1 MSLVTKRPT
10 SKILAASP
18 MRLAYRLITY
28 SVGGSMKTKRKGV
41 KINCLTFR
49 VLPDPVVDLWR
60 DGILH
65 DSAVKVWVLM
75 QRLAYEHKGEIG
87 FTAIWRYCGV
97 ARATLAKALKQLM
110 EHGLIRQDGQTYTV
124 VFDQPRGSI
133 SEPTSSI
140 SEPTSSISEPTSSI
154 SEPTSSISEPT
165 SSISEPTSSISEPNL
180 SSKSRGELRRHVDT
194 IGESPE
200 TPTAR
205 CAASL
210 GTAVPSS
217 KGEPSADSHIHI
229 SPEDLALLAQRYG
242 IHFQRTPSPWACVMI
257 RNLLDGDGGE
267 GHLAI
272 LRALAKRTNGFG
284 GGAATAA
291 AERNT
296 IGGAQQ

>member
-1 MSLVTKRPT
+1 
-10 SKILAASP
+10 
-18 MRLAYRLITY
+18 
-28 SVGGSMKTKRKGV
+28 MKTKRKGV

-60 DGILH
+60 EGKLCNT
-65 DSAVKVWVLM
+65 SVKVWVMM

-87 FTAIWRYCGV
+87 FTTIWRYCGV

-110 EHGLIRQDGQTYTV
+110 EHGLILQDGQTYTV

-133 SEPTSSI
+133 SEPRGSI
-140 SEPTSSISEPTSSI
+140 SEPTSSISEPRGSI
-154 SEPTSSISEPT
+154 SEPTSSISEPRG
-165 SSISEPTSSISEPNL
+165 SISEPNL
-180 SSKSRGELRRHVDT
+180 NSNSRGELRRRIDT

-200 TPTAR
+200 TPTVR
-205 CAASL
+205 SAAPL
-210 GTAVPSS
+210 GRSS
-217 KGEPSADSHIHI
+217 SSMNGAQSANSHIHI

-242 IHFQRTPSPWACVMI
+242 IRFQRPPSPWACVMI

-267 GHLAI
+267 GQIAI
-272 LRALAKRTNGFG
+272 LRALAQRMNGFG
-284 GGAATAA
+284 DGAAIAA